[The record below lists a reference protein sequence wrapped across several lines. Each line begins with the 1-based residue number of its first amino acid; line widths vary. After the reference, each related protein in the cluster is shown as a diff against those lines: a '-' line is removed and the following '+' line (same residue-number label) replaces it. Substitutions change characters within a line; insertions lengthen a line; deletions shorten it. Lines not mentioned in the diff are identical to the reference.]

1 MTLTLYTTTDDN
13 RVVNKELTTLGSATL
28 RPTESLDL
36 MTPRFVV
43 DYNSTYYGA
52 NYCYCDTLGR
62 YYYINDISL
71 ETGRRMVLHCSMDV
85 LKTYA
90 SYLAGV
96 KATVIRSQSVGSP
109 TPIPDKKLPIDPN
122 RYELKSIKFDKSFVA
137 NPNQTCY
144 VLIT

>member
-43 DYNSTYYGA
+43 DYNATYYGS

-71 ETGRRMVLHCSMDV
+71 ETGHRMVLQCSMDV

-90 SYLAGV
+90 SYLAAV
-96 KATVIRSQSVGSP
+96 KATVIRSQSVGAP
-109 TPIPDKKLPIDPN
+109 TPILDKKLPIDPN

-137 NPNQTCY
+137 NPNQECY